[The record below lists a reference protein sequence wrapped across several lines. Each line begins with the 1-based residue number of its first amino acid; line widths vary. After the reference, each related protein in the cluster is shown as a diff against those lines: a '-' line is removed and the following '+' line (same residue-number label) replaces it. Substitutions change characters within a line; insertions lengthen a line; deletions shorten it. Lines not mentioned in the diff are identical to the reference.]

1 MAMTLELSHQP
12 MHPIF
17 IPSCAGTSRHADCYE
32 SMSRTPIRDR
42 PLQQPL
48 IGHSRHPFVNPAPHS
63 SFRQSK
69 ACPVP
74 RYGTGIQKGGREA
87 TSSPSGRGLG
97 EGEPHSTG
105 ASSHPRIPDTPAIFI
120 LLCGLR
126 KAMVIPAIKSTP
138 RTPIRG
144 WNPEGEGSGKSTIQ
158 WKIPD
163 SSPFPPHVALARS

>member
-1 MAMTLELSHQP
+1 MPLNGFRVRRQTRPFVIPAKAGIQRGGVGCGNDTRTLPPTNAPNSYLRVP
-12 MHPIF
+12 AP
-17 IPSCAGTSRHADCYE
+17 AGMRDCYE

-87 TSSPSGRGLG
+87 TSSPPGRGLTSLPRTPIRG

-105 ASSHPRIPDTPAIFI
+105 ASSHPRIPD
-120 LLCGLR
+120 
-126 KAMVIPAIKSTP
+126 
-138 RTPIRG
+138 
-144 WNPEGEGSGKSTIQ
+144 
-158 WKIPD
+158 
-163 SSPFPPHVALARS
+163 SSPFLPPHVALARS